1 MFGRHKLLVEN
12 PKEYTK
18 TLNLI
23 NQFSK
28 ISETKSIHKSQF
40 LYFYKLEMNNLK
52 IKLENSSIQNGIK
65 KNRNTFN
72 KEI

>member
-18 TLNLI
+18 KLNLI

-28 ISETKSIHKSQF
+28 ISEYKINTQKSIFVF
-40 LYFYKLEMNNLK
+40 LQTRDEQ
-52 IKLENSSIQNGIK
+52 S
-65 KNRNTFN
+65 KN
-72 KEI
+72 